1 VVEIPTNIQK
11 RLPKLWVEMS
21 DIEKKITATL
31 IAYIAGDAFGSFYEF
46 SEIVPNIPNE
56 LLQKEDWPFGATS
69 DDTSLTI
76 LTLLSLKE
84 KSPEGAARC
93 FLDLLRSNVPH
104 LRGLGPTTRAALGLP
119 IKESEVASVGFTN
132 GAMMRTALLGLI
144 FNEQDRDI
152 WVETFDRSTHRSYAI
167 DAAITLARAFSRG
180 SFDNSSVWKNENKGI
195 SNDAMETLQAIGYV
209 IERSDTPLDAMRLS
223 CSLGGDTDTLAA
235 LTASLISAH
244 LGSYEKVFD
253 IPWLEKIDWI
263 GIYGLNEALK
273 VVFSRL
279 ATS

>member
-1 VVEIPTNIQK
+1 
-11 RLPKLWVEMS
+11 
-21 DIEKKITATL
+21 
-31 IAYIAGDAFGSFYEF
+31 
-46 SEIVPNIPNE
+46 
-56 LLQKEDWPFGATS
+56 
-69 DDTSLTI
+69 
-76 LTLLSLKE
+76 
-84 KSPEGAARC
+84 
-93 FLDLLRSNVPH
+93 
-104 LRGLGPTTRAALGLP
+104 
-119 IKESEVASVGFTN
+119 
-132 GAMMRTALLGLI
+132 
-144 FNEQDRDI
+144 
-152 WVETFDRSTHRSYAI
+152 
-167 DAAITLARAFSRG
+167 
-180 SFDNSSVWKNENKGI
+180 
-195 SNDAMETLQAIGYV
+195 LQAIGYV